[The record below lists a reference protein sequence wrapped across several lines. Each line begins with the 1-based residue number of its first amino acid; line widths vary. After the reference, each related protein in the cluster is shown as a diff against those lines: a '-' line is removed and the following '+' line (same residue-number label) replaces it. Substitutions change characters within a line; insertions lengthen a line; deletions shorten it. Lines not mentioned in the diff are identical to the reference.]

1 MPRQLELLG
10 HSGLEI
16 QPEADRSEPRLWI
29 RRILIW
35 SEPGIVLREITLR
48 PGLNILWAPDPADL
62 PGGSDGRAAP
72 GHGSGKTL
80 FCRLLRYCLGEDR
93 FAPDEQRE
101 KIVAAFPSGLV
112 GAEIMVDGT
121 QWAVVRPI
129 GTTRKHFAIGNA
141 AVDTVNINAV
151 PTGVDPLLEAIATS
165 ILSDDVAALIPGGH
179 RLRAWL
185 VVLAWLARDQECRF
199 DKPLDW
205 RSADSDSGSPARKLS
220 AQQHSDAIRALVGAL
235 SPEETN
241 LRAGVG
247 KIETQR
253 DKADREANQRAREAD
268 RLRVRLIT
276 ELGEGVDD
284 LLPGRM
290 AVEPLRNAAIRQ
302 LAKLSQVDSP
312 DSHSDVEKLR
322 PEADEARVRVEDLKR
337 NLAVVNARIPKIKK
351 LIARIKAEFPGASA
365 RTVAAEQP
373 ICEICEVPIDR
384 ALAEGCGL
392 SHKLP
397 DLNAA
402 KRRIQ
407 HLEQERIEE
416 SNRLQHTLTERDGLV
431 KELHPA
437 QTDYESMTKTLRA
450 AERMRDA
457 RTDAWYKSRRL
468 IDDVDRLDALLVEQE
483 QLQSCLADLEHKVQ
497 EKRDQVGSFRDAHAT
512 AFNILSRFFDI
523 IVRELIGPSATG
535 RLSLDGNGIR
545 PSVELGGERSTA
557 AIDSL
562 KVIAFDLAG
571 MCMSIEGGAHQPAF
585 LIHDSPREADLGLS
599 IFHRLFKVV
608 RSMENMGEQPL
619 FQYVITTTT
628 SPPPELATHP
638 WLAAT
643 LGGEAGERLLQRDL

>member
-1 MPRQLELLG
+1 MLG
-10 HSGLEI
+10 RSGLEI
-16 QPEADRSEPRLWI
+16 QPEAERSEPRLWI
-29 RRILIW
+29 RRLVIW
-35 SEPGIVLREITLR
+35 SKPGIVLREITLR

-101 KIVAAFPSGLV
+101 KIIAAFPSGLV

-253 DKADREANQRAREAD
+253 DKADREANQREREAD
-268 RLRVRLIT
+268 RLRARLIT

-337 NLAVVNARIPKIKK
+337 NLAVVNARIPEIKK

-450 AERMRDA
+450 AERMRDS

-608 RSMENMGEQPL
+608 RSMENMGEQLL

>member
-1 MPRQLELLG
+1 MLG
-10 HSGLEI
+10 RSGLEI
-16 QPEADRSEPRLWI
+16 QPEAERSEPRLWI
-29 RRILIW
+29 RRLVIW

-62 PGGSDGRAAP
+62 PGGSVGQAVP

-112 GAEIMVDGT
+112 GAEIMVDGA

-129 GTTRKHFAIGNA
+129 GTTRKHFAIRGA
-141 AVDTVNINAV
+141 AVDAVNTNAV
-151 PTGVDPLLEAIATS
+151 PTGVDPLLDAIATG

-199 DKPLDW
+199 DKTLDW

-220 AQQHSDAIRALVGAL
+220 AQQHLDAVRVLAGAL
-235 SPEETN
+235 NPEETK
-241 LRAGVG
+241 LRAEIGD
-247 KIETQR
+247 IEAQR
-253 DKADREANQRAREAD
+253 GQAEREATQRAREAD
-268 RLRVRLIT
+268 RLRARLIT
-276 ELGEGVDD
+276 ELGRGVDD
-284 LLPGRM
+284 LVPERM

-322 PEADEARVRVEDLKR
+322 SEVDRDRVRVEDLR
-337 NLAVVNARIPKIKK
+337 RRLAVVNARIPEIKRI
-351 LIARIKAEFPGASA
+351 IARIKAEFPGASA
-365 RTVAAEQP
+365 RAVSAEQP
-373 ICEICEVPIDR
+373 VCEICEVPIDR

-397 DLNAA
+397 DLDTA

-416 SNRLQHTLTERDGLV
+416 SNRFQHTLDERDRLI

-450 AERMRDA
+450 VERMRDA

-468 IDDVDRLDALLVEQE
+468 IDDVDRLDALLIEQE
-483 QLQSCLADLEHKVQ
+483 QLQSRLADLEHKVQ
-497 EKRDQVGSFRDAHAT
+497 EKRDQVGTFRDAQAT
-512 AFNILSRFFDI
+512 TFNILSRFFDI

-535 RLSLDGNGIR
+535 RVSLAGNGIR

-571 MCMSIEGGAHQPAF
+571 MCMSIEGRAHQPAF

-628 SPPPELATHP
+628 SPPPELAKHP

-643 LGGEAGERLLQRDL
+643 LGGETSERLLQRDL

>member
-29 RRILIW
+29 RRLVIW
-35 SEPGIVLREITLR
+35 SKPGVILREVTLR
-48 PGLNILWAPDPADL
+48 PGLNIIWAPDPADL
-62 PGGSDGRAAP
+62 PGGSDGQAAP

-80 FCRLLRYCLGEDR
+80 FCRLLRYCLGENR

-129 GTTRKHFAIGNA
+129 GTTRKHFAIRDA
-141 AVDTVNINAV
+141 AVDAVNINAV
-151 PTGVDPLLEAIATS
+151 STGVDPLLEAIATS
-165 ILSDDVAALIPGGH
+165 ILSDDVTALIPGGDP
-179 RLRAWL
+179 LTAWQ
-185 VVLAWLARDQECRF
+185 VALAWLARDQECRF
-199 DKPLDW
+199 NKPLDW

-247 KIETQR
+247 QIETQR
-253 DKADREANQRAREAD
+253 DKADREANQREREAD
-268 RLRVRLIT
+268 RLRARLIT

-337 NLAVVNARIPKIKK
+337 KLAVVNARIPEIKK

-384 ALAEGCGL
+384 ALAEGCSL

-431 KELHPA
+431 KKLHPA

-608 RSMENMGEQPL
+608 RSMENMGEQLL

>member
-29 RRILIW
+29 RRLVIW
-35 SEPGIVLREITLR
+35 SKPGVILREVTLR
-48 PGLNILWAPDPADL
+48 PGLNIIWAPDPADL
-62 PGGSDGRAAP
+62 PGGSDGQAAP

-80 FCRLLRYCLGEDR
+80 FCRLLRYCLGENR

-112 GAEIMVDGT
+112 GAEIMADGT

-129 GTTRKHFAIGNA
+129 GTTRKHFAIRDA
-141 AVDTVNINAV
+141 AVDAVNINAV
-151 PTGVDPLLEAIATS
+151 STGVDPLLEAIATS
-165 ILSDDVAALIPGGH
+165 ILSDDVTALIPGGDP
-179 RLRAWL
+179 LTAWQ
-185 VVLAWLARDQECRF
+185 VALAWLARDQECRF
-199 DKPLDW
+199 NKPLDW

-247 KIETQR
+247 QIETQR
-253 DKADREANQRAREAD
+253 DKADREANQREREAD
-268 RLRVRLIT
+268 RLRARLIT

-337 NLAVVNARIPKIKK
+337 KLAVINARIPEIKK

-384 ALAEGCGL
+384 ALAEGCSL

-431 KELHPA
+431 KKLHPA

-608 RSMENMGEQPL
+608 RSMENMGEQLL

>member
-1 MPRQLELLG
+1 MPRPLELLG
-10 HSGLEI
+10 RSGLKI
-16 QPEADRSEPRLWI
+16 QPETDRSEPRLWI
-29 RRILIW
+29 RRLIIW
-35 SEPGIVLREITLR
+35 SKPGVILREVTLR
-48 PGLNILWAPDPADL
+48 PGLNIIWAPDPADL
-62 PGGSDGRAAP
+62 PGGSDGQAAP

-101 KIVAAFPSGLV
+101 KIIAAFPSGLV

-253 DKADREANQRAREAD
+253 DKADREANQREREAD
-268 RLRVRLIT
+268 RLRARLIT

-337 NLAVVNARIPKIKK
+337 NLAVVNARIPEIKK

-468 IDDVDRLDALLVEQE
+468 IDDVDRLDTLLVEQE

-512 AFNILSRFFDI
+512 AFNILSRFFDF

-608 RSMENMGEQPL
+608 RNMENMGEQPL

>member
-1 MPRQLELLG
+1 MGQ
-10 HSGLEI
+10 
-16 QPEADRSEPRLWI
+16 
-29 RRILIW
+29 
-35 SEPGIVLREITLR
+35 T
-48 PGLNILWAPDPADL
+48 
-62 PGGSDGRAAP
+62 GGQRP

-101 KIVAAFPSGLV
+101 KIIAAIPSGLV

-129 GTTRKHFAIGNA
+129 GTTRKHFAIPDATVA
-141 AVDTVNINAV
+141 AVNINAV

-165 ILSDDVAALIPGGH
+165 ILSDDVAALIPGGD

-220 AQQHSDAIRALVGAL
+220 VQQHLDALRACGGAL
-235 SPEETN
+235 NPEETK
-241 LRAGVG
+241 LRAEVAE
-247 KIETQR
+247 IETRR
-253 DKADREANQRAREAD
+253 DQADREATQRTREAD
-268 RLRVRLIT
+268 RLRARLIA
-276 ELGEGVDD
+276 ELGQASDD
-284 LLPGRM
+284 LPPGRM
-290 AVEPLRNAAIRQ
+290 AIEPLRNAAIHQ
-302 LAKLSQVDSP
+302 LARLSQVDS
-312 DSHSDVEKLR
+312 HENLSDVEKLR
-322 PEADEARVRVEDLKR
+322 SEGDQARVRVEDLKTG
-337 NLAVVNARIPKIKK
+337 LAVVNARIPEIKK
-351 LIARIKAEFPGASA
+351 LIARIKGEIPGASA
-365 RTVAAEQP
+365 RAVAAEQP
-373 ICEICEVPIDR
+373 VCEICEVPIDR

-397 DLNAA
+397 DPAAA
-402 KRRIQ
+402 KRRIE
-407 HLEQERIEE
+407 HLEQEQTEE
-416 SNRLQHTLTERDGLV
+416 SNRLQSTHIERDGLI

-437 QTDYESMTKTLRA
+437 QKNYESMTMTLRA

-457 RTDAWYKSRRL
+457 SSDAWYKSRRL

-483 QLQSCLADLEHKVQ
+483 QLQSCLDDLEHKVQ

-571 MCMSIEGGAHQPAF
+571 MCHEHRRGRSSTSIPHSRQPAR
-585 LIHDSPREADLGLS
+585 SRPRPQHL
-599 IFHRLFKVV
+599 
-608 RSMENMGEQPL
+608 
-619 FQYVITTTT
+619 
-628 SPPPELATHP
+628 SPPVQSGTEYGEHGR
-638 WLAAT
+638 AAT
-643 LGGEAGERLLQRDL
+643 IPVRHHYHNQSTARTGGHILGWLRLLAGKRARGCYNEICNGRPNHPQGGRITGPPCTLSSRFSAVAT

>member
-1 MPRQLELLG
+1 MLG
-10 HSGLEI
+10 RSGLEI
-16 QPEADRSEPRLWI
+16 QPEAERSEPRLWI
-29 RRILIW
+29 RRLVIW
-35 SEPGIVLREITLR
+35 SKPGIVLREITLR

-62 PGGSDGRAAP
+62 PGGSDGQAAP

-80 FCRLLRYCLGEDR
+80 FCRLIRYCLGEDR

-112 GAEIMVDGT
+112 GAEIMVDGA

-129 GTTRKHFAIGNA
+129 GTTRKHFAIRHA

-253 DKADREANQRAREAD
+253 DKADREANQREREAD
-268 RLRVRLIT
+268 RLRAQLIT

-337 NLAVVNARIPKIKK
+337 KLAVVNARIPEIKK

-384 ALAEGCGL
+384 ALAEGCSL

-450 AERMRDA
+450 EERMRDA